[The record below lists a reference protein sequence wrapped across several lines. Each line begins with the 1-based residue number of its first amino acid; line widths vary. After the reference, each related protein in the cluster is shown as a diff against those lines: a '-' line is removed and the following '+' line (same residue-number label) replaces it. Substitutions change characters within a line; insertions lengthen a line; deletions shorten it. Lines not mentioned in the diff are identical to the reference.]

1 MAIAHASPGAITV
14 PCREGV
20 VDFSVANKA
29 RTLRAGD
36 MLLLTPG
43 EPHARD
49 ALEDA
54 SLLVTLHLPHG
65 TP

>member
-43 EPHARD
+43 EPHA
-49 ALEDA
+49 LEDA